1 MMLILLHLVAQ
12 TVLAYIGTWAFGII
26 LNIPRRTLNRAG
38 IVGGVA
44 WLTYELVVLMTQHLL
59 DKNWC
64 IILGSFI
71 ATMVIGMLSLTMSR
85 AQKVPM
91 LIYQIPGIFPL
102 VPGGQAYQVVR
113 SLVTGDRVTAT
124 TNFELLVIIIGAI
137 AAGFW
142 SAELL
147 NRLRGMNRLT

>member
-1 MMLILLHLVAQ
+1 MLILLQLAAQ
-12 TVLAYIGTWAFGII
+12 TLLAYIGTLAFGII

-44 WLTYELVVLMTQHLL
+44 WLTYELVVLMTQHMLA
-59 DKNWC
+59 KNWC

-71 ATMVIGMLSLTMSR
+71 ATMMIGMLSLTMSR

-137 AAGFW
+137 VAGFW

>member
-1 MMLILLHLVAQ
+1 MLVLLQLLSQ
-12 TVLAYIGTWAFGII
+12 MILAYIGTLSFGII

-38 IVGGVA
+38 IVGASA
-44 WLTYELVVLMTQHLL
+44 WLTYELVLLCTQQMM
-59 DKNWC
+59 DKNWR
-64 IILGSFI
+64 IVLGSFI
-71 ATMVIGMLSLTMSR
+71 ATMMIGMLSLTMSR

-142 SAELL
+142 LAELI

>member
-1 MMLILLHLVAQ
+1 MPTLLQLIFQ
-12 TVLAYIGTWAFGII
+12 TVLAYIGTLSFGII

-38 IVGGVA
+38 IVGAMA
-44 WLTYELVVLMTQHLL
+44 WLTYELVLILTQNFLAQ
-59 DKNWC
+59 NWR

-71 ATMVIGMLSLTMSR
+71 ATVMIGMLSLTMSR

-113 SLVTGDRVTAT
+113 SLVTGDRFTAT

-137 AAGFW
+137 ATGFW
-142 SAELL
+142 LAELL
-147 NRLRGMNRLT
+147 NRLRGMKRLT

>member
-1 MMLILLHLVAQ
+1 MYYL
-12 TVLAYIGTWAFGII
+12 GIFYR
-26 LNIPRRTLNRAG
+26 NDDDRDVEFDHESCT
-38 IVGGVA
+38 
-44 WLTYELVVLMTQHLL
+44 
-59 DKNWC
+59 
-64 IILGSFI
+64 
-71 ATMVIGMLSLTMSR
+71 
-85 AQKVPM
+85 KVPM